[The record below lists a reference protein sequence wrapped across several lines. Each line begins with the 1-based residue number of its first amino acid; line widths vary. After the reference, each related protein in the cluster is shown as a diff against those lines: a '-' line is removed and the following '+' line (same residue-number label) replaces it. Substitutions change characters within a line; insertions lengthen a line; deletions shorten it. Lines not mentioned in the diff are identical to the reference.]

1 MGPSWPETQSENR
14 NHGAIVTA
22 HGPVTPPAKCG
33 PSWSGIRFPAAAV
46 SQTPGMPSP
55 GYAPPEE
62 PLAVWTCVM
71 VARTRATISRPGLRL
86 PPQKRLPC
94 GSAARCLPD
103 PEGVEGRVPDA

>member
-14 NHGAIVTA
+14 THCAIGTA
-22 HGPVTPPAKCG
+22 PGPVTPPAKCG
-33 PSWSGIRFPAAAV
+33 PSWSGIRFPVAAV

-94 GSAARCLPD
+94 GSAARCSPD